1 MKIDSDVKI
10 PEFVRTNIGSTA
22 KYPFR
27 AMRVGDSI
35 FMGGK
40 DGEILSAAARKFAQR
55 NPEWAFIRR
64 TVCENGVVGIRV
76 WRVDRG

>member
-10 PEFVRTNIGSTA
+10 PEFVRMNLGGTA

-35 FMGGK
+35 FMAGK
-40 DGEILSAAARKFAQR
+40 DGEMLSDAARSFSYR
-55 NPEWAFIRR
+55 NP
-64 TVCENGVVGIRV
+64 
-76 WRVDRG
+76 